1 MADNP
6 RQLQFPNLSGD
17 DVASAVAQAFEP
29 SRLTQARSLANMTKT
44 GLAARVNLSA
54 AAIGQFESGISRPR
68 ADHLPKI
75 AAALQVPVQFF
86 AAGRPYARVD
96 AGVAHFRK
104 LRSTRVGE
112 RAKALAYVEQV
123 WELMNALERHIEL
136 PALDLPSL
144 EDDGS
149 PNPVDAARIVRAA
162 WEIPPGPLPHLVR
175 TMEIHGIVVTL
186 LPFAKDQAAR
196 IDAFSTSR
204 LPRPIVVL
212 TPDRADNVYRHR
224 FTAAH
229 ELGHLLM
236 HYETAPGEVKTERDA
251 DRFAAE
257 LLAPADEIIDD
268 LQTRPRIDELSVIS
282 RRWGISIKALI
293 TRSRELGITS
303 DVTARRA
310 YQRLSRIESAG
321 LMPAEPISSF
331 PGETPCLLSQGYE
344 LAEQNGLTIAQL
356 ARELALGVPRVREML
371 GYQRKLPFL
380 RLVNEEEPRILREFM
395 AY

>member
-1 MADNP
+1 MADSP
-6 RQLQFPNLSGD
+6 RQLQFPSLGND
-17 DVASAVAQAFEP
+17 IASAVAQAFEP

-44 GLAARVNLSA
+44 ALAAQVNLSA

-68 ADHLPKI
+68 ADHLPLL
-75 AAALQVPVQFF
+75 AATLHVPVQFF

-123 WELMNALERHIEL
+123 WELLNALERHIEL

-144 EDDGS
+144 KDEGS
-149 PNPVDAARIVRAA
+149 PDPQATARSVRAA

-186 LPFAKDQAAR
+186 LPFAKDEAAR

-251 DRFAAE
+251 DIFAAE
-257 LLAPADEIIDD
+257 LLAPADDIIND
-268 LQTRPRIDELSVIS
+268 LQKRPRVDEMSTIS

-293 TRSRELGITS
+293 TRSRELGLIS
-303 DVTARRA
+303 DVAARRA
-310 YQRLSRIESAG
+310 YQRLSQIEGAG
-321 LMPAEPISSF
+321 LLPDQAITSF
-331 PGETPCLLSQGYE
+331 PGETPCLLSQGFD
-344 LAEQNGLTIAQL
+344 LAEQNGLTIT
-356 ARELALGVPRVREML
+356 ELAKELAWEVPRIREML
-371 GYQRKLPFL
+371 GYQRKLPAL
-380 RLVNEEEPRILREFM
+380 RLV
-395 AY
+395 